1 MGGRISPIV
10 LEAWTLD
17 RKWILDYLGIEGRL
31 LLEARVCFHGSRA
44 SDDAGDPLS
53 QWCFDGWD
61 SFFWGLALDRV
72 MWGPDQT

>member
-1 MGGRISPIV
+1 MDGRISPTV

-31 LLEARVCFHGSRA
+31 LLEARVRFHGPRA
-44 SDDAGDPLS
+44 SDDRWN
-53 QWCFDGWD
+53 QWRFEGSD
-61 SFFWGLALDRV
+61 SFFWDLALDRV